1 MGHRPVEPPLTFGA
15 DPNKAADPGF
25 FFLTWVFFHIFINF
39 SGNDAWF
46 MSVHNY
52 YHLRSKNVGPMS
64 DLSND

>member
-25 FFLTWVFFHIFINF
+25 FFFTWVFFHIFI
-39 SGNDAWF
+39 
-46 MSVHNY
+46 MIVHNY